1 MRINSHSASLSILRL
16 PESSPWP
23 SLLRRI
29 LVVVGVILLV
39 AVMLYF
45 TRGGLRDNIHPDR
58 EMTFVDVL
66 YFTVISLT
74 TVGYGDIVPV
84 TPGARL
90 INAIL
95 LTPVRILVLTAFIGT
110 AYELILQRYRE
121 HAYMK
126 RLHGRLDDHIIVCG
140 FGTVGESIV
149 KELMAHGEAAEN
161 IIVIEKDEEAAQRA
175 TAMGLTAMR
184 GDASSEA
191 ILNAACLD
199 RASHVMVAPSHDDEC
214 VLICLTV
221 RTLNPHV
228 RLVAG
233 GREEENIKLLY
244 RAGADVVVAPPVSGG
259 RLMGAA
265 ARQSGVTHF
274 LQDLLT
280 FGSGLDASEYK
291 IGPKDAGKTM
301 AQVTQPALFR
311 GKLVL
316 GVTRGEERFDFSQ
329 LDNLVLQEG
338 DAIVYIA
345 RADTQTDTP
354 EK

>member
-1 MRINSHSASLSILRL
+1 
-16 PESSPWP
+16 
-23 SLLRRI
+23 
-29 LVVVGVILLV
+29 
-39 AVMLYF
+39 
-45 TRGGLRDNIHPDR
+45 
-58 EMTFVDVL
+58 VDVL
-66 YFTVISLT
+66 YFTVISVT

-84 TPGARL
+84 TDGARL
-90 INAIL
+90 VNAIL

-121 HAYMK
+121 NAYMQRLHK
-126 RLHGRLDDHIIVCG
+126 RLNDHIIVCG

-149 KELMAHGEAAEN
+149 KELMAHGESSED

-191 ILNAACLD
+191 ILQAACIE

-233 GREEENIKLLY
+233 GREEENVKLLY
-244 RAGADVVVAPPVSGG
+244 RAGADVVVAPSVSGG
-259 RLMGAA
+259 RLMGSA

-280 FGSGLDASEYK
+280 FGAGLDAAEYR
-291 IGPKDAGKTM
+291 IGPKDAEKTI
-301 AQVTQPALFR
+301 AQVTQQAPLR
-311 GKLVL
+311 DKLVL
-316 GVTRGEERFDFSQ
+316 GLTRGEERFDFSQ
-329 LDNLVLQEG
+329 LDSLTLQDG
-338 DAIVYIA
+338 DAIVYIGRAAA
-345 RADTQTDTP
+345 RTNTP
-354 EK
+354 QK

>member
-1 MRINSHSASLSILRL
+1 MRLNNYSPLTSILRL
-16 PESSPWP
+16 PEQSPWP

-29 LVVVGVILLV
+29 VLVVGVILLV
-39 AVMLYF
+39 TVLLYI
-45 TRGGLRDNIHPDR
+45 TRGGLRDNTHPDR
-58 EMTFVDVL
+58 VLSFVDVL
-66 YFTVISLT
+66 YFTVISVT

-84 TPGARL
+84 TDGARL
-90 INAIL
+90 VNAIL

-121 HAYMK
+121 HAHMK

-140 FGTVGESIV
+140 FGTVGQSIV
-149 KELMAHGEAAEN
+149 KELLAHGESADD

-175 TAMGLTAMR
+175 TGMGLTAMR

-191 ILNAACLD
+191 ILNAACID

-244 RAGADVVVAPPVSGG
+244 RAGADVVVAPSVSGG

-280 FGSGLDASEYK
+280 FGAGLDASEYNV
-291 IGPKDAGKTM
+291 GPKDAGKTIADM
-301 AQVTQPALFR
+301 AHQMPLL
-311 GKLVL
+311 GKLIV
-316 GVTRGEERFDFSQ
+316 GVTRGAERFDYSQ
-329 LDNLVLQEG
+329 CNNLTLQPG
-338 DAIVYIA
+338 DAIVYIG
-345 RADTQTDTP
+345 RADARTGAP